1 MRGNLFRVSQ
11 SPTTKPKFIWPPKP
25 VQAEPP
31 LRTEPRLERT
41 RASGSSLDVEAP
53 REPGSWWHQVESAWL
68 GLARPPLVVRAAE
81 AGWAPDE
88 PWAYCHRC
96 GGSIG
101 SFEADDKGCLA
112 CRKQRVPWAAA
123 VRLGAYEGLLRH
135 MIHDVKFT
143 AWRRLGVDLGR
154 LLGAVTASALERASV
169 SPTAVTIVPVP
180 STFWRRMA
188 RGVDH
193 SGAIALGVAE
203 VIGAPVTHALS
214 RRHGPSQLS
223 VAHSKRAANVK
234 NTMRRTPGDLSSR
247 TVVLV
252 DDVRTTGATLAE
264 ACRAVRTGPR
274 ESWPEAVWVAT
285 LAVTHLQEPS

>member
-1 MRGNLFRVSQ
+1 M
-11 SPTTKPKFIWPPKP
+11 PPPITKTKFAWPPRP
-25 VQAEPP
+25 VEVEPP
-31 LRTEPRLERT
+31 PRTEPKRERT
-41 RASGSSLDVEAP
+41 RASGSSLDADAPVRAWGWWHEVEA
-53 REPGSWWHQVESAWL
+53 AWL

-81 AGWAPDE
+81 AGWTPDE

-96 GGSIG
+96 GGTIG
-101 SFEADDKGCLA
+101 SFEADAKGCLT
-112 CRKQRVPWAAA
+112 CREQAVPWAKAL
-123 VRLGAYEGLLRH
+123 RLGPYEGVLRH

-143 AWRRLGVDLGR
+143 AWRTLGVELGH
-154 LLGAVTASALERASV
+154 LLGAATATALDEAGIQ
-169 SPTAVTIVPVP
+169 PDATTIVPVP

-203 VIGAPVTHALS
+203 VTGAPIERVLT

-234 NTMRRTPGDLSSR
+234 NTMRRVPCDLSGR
-247 TVVLV
+247 VVVLV

-264 ACRAVRTGPR
+264 ACRAIRSGPR
-274 ESWPEAVWVAT
+274 EMWPKAVWVAT
-285 LAVTHLQEPS
+285 LAVTHLGERA